1 MTYLELRR
9 FASRGFKRLGR
20 SYWKRYLQ
28 RWIKAV
34 PAASQEKENE

>member
-1 MTYLELRR
+1 MTDLELRR
-9 FASRGFKRLGR
+9 FAPRGFKRLGR

-34 PAASQEKENE
+34 LAASQERK